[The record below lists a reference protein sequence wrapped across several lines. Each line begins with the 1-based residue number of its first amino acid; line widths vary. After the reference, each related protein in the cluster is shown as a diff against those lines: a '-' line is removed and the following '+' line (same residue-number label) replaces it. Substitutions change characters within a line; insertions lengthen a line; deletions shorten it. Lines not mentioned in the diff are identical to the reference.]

1 MKFYHRDNYG
11 TYEGNEE
18 DIEDENF
25 YRRER
30 DSECDSSDDRWDWG
44 SQPQWFQPP
53 MPQWGFWVPSC
64 PPSCPWPRPCPKPK
78 PKPKPKPCPPRPI
91 VRADGAIIP
100 YASGT
105 TPVAITTLSTALPAT
120 GFVSAIG
127 FGETQ
132 NGITIAAGGELIL
145 STGNMAFVM
154 PRNGTITAIRA
165 FFTNIVP
172 VTLNTSVLQISAQ
185 LYFAEPNSNVFRP
198 LDGTRVNLE
207 PTLTGNIPVNSTFT
221 GSERN
226 LKIRVERGTRL
237 LLVFFASITGAP
249 AAAFTIT
256 GTASAGVNI
265 I

>member
-1 MKFYHRDNYG
+1 MKYYNRENYE

-18 DIEDENF
+18 EIEAENL
-25 YRRER
+25 YRRE
-30 DSECDSSDDRWDWG
+30 DSSELGSSDERWGWNTQ
-44 SQPQWFQPP
+44 QPWFQPP

-64 PPSCPWPRPCPKPK
+64 PPPCPWPRPCPKPK
-78 PKPKPKPCPPRPI
+78 PKPKPCPPKPV

-105 TPVAITTLSTALPAT
+105 TPVAITTVTTALPST

-172 VTLNTSVLQISAQ
+172 VTLGTSVVRISAQ
-185 LYFAEPNSNVFRP
+185 LYFAEQNSNVFRP
-198 LDGTRVNLE
+198 LNNTRVDLA
-207 PTLTGNIPVNSTFT
+207 PTLTNNVAINSTFT

-226 LKIRVERGTRL
+226 LKVRVERGTRL
-237 LLVFFASITGAP
+237 LLVFFASITEGP
-249 AAAFTIT
+249 AVAVTIT

-265 I
+265 L

>member
-1 MKFYHRDNYG
+1 MKY
-11 TYEGNEE
+11 
-18 DIEDENF
+18 
-25 YRRER
+25 YRRENGAYGDIGEDTEAENLYRR
-30 DSECDSSDDRWDWG
+30 DNSDDFYADERWAWDMQ
-44 SQPQWFQPP
+44 SQWFQPP
-53 MPQWGFWVPSC
+53 MPQWGFWFPSC
-64 PPSCPWPRPCPKPK
+64 PCPWPRPKPCPK
-78 PKPKPKPCPPRPI
+78 PKPKPKPCPPRPL

-105 TPVAITTLSTALPAT
+105 TPLSITTVTTALPST

-145 STGNMAFVM
+145 STGNMAYVM

-172 VTLNTSVLQISAQ
+172 ATLGTSVLRISAQ
-185 LYFAEPNSNVFRP
+185 LYYAEKNSNVFRP
-198 LDGTRVNLE
+198 LEGTRVDLT
-207 PTLTGNIPVNSTFT
+207 PTLTGTVPVNSTFT

-226 LKIRVERGTRL
+226 LSIKVERGTRL
-237 LLVFFASITGAP
+237 LLVFFASITEAP
-249 AAAFTIT
+249 AVAVTLT

>member
-1 MKFYHRDNYG
+1 MKYYNRENY
-11 TYEGNEE
+11 EDNEE
-18 DIEDENF
+18 DLEAESQ
-25 YRRER
+25 YRRENSADF
-30 DSECDSSDDRWDWG
+30 DSVNERWDWG
-44 SQPQWFQPP
+44 TQAQWFQPP
-53 MPQWGFWVPSC
+53 MPQWGFWFPSC
-64 PPSCPWPRPCPKPK
+64 PCPWPRPRPCPK

-105 TPVAITTLSTALPAT
+105 TPLAITTVTTALPST
-120 GFVSAIG
+120 GLVSAIG

-154 PRNGTITAIRA
+154 PRNGTITTIRA

-172 VTLNTSVLQISAQ
+172 VTLGTSVLRISAQ
-185 LYFAEPNSNVFRP
+185 LYYAEQNSNVFRP
-198 LDGTRVNLE
+198 LEGTRVNLT
-207 PTLTGNIPVNSTFT
+207 PTLTGTIPVNSTFT
-221 GSERN
+221 GSERK
-226 LKIRVERGTRL
+226 LRIRVKRGTRL
-237 LLVFFASITGAP
+237 LLVIFASITKAP
-249 AAAFTIT
+249 AVAVTIT